1 MTETNKVTRGTVVGI
16 TFGEVAYQVIMAVQS
31 LLLVYFLYN
40 FSGIPGTNIAA
51 VILIAGT
58 WDAINDPLMGMIVD
72 RTNTKM
78 GKARPYILFGSF
90 PLALCVLAL
99 FFIPVSMTVMGK
111 TIWVGIAYIGYVT
124 FRTVVSVPYATML
137 VRVTDSRDDRMRIT
151 KSKTIFSSFGG
162 IAVTLSYSMIAAG
175 KANEGDLI
183 AVLVASALVFYV
195 ISNAVL
201 FCNTKEI
208 PRLTDSQKLNPL
220 KGLKVVFTNKY
231 WVLLTLA
238 CMSYGIQGTIK
249 SGTMVFYLTSKF
261 NAAWMLTPITIMSL
275 ILAVASAI
283 TARELERKLGLRK
296 VAMVGGVIAVCGGLL
311 RVVTMDANLVVYTI
325 SIALN
330 QIGFAFFF
338 ISIAPFLADV
348 VEYGELKKGTRVEA
362 LTSSSRTFADKMATT
377 VITSFIAFML
387 EVSGYISASSS
398 DLSLAEIVQPE
409 SAMNML
415 FNLSAVVPIFM
426 AVAIFVIMAKFNV
439 REEVDNL
446 RAEKAETITE
456 TVEA

>member
-1 MTETNKVTRGTVVGI
+1 MTETNKVTRRTVVGI

-51 VILIAGT
+51 VILVAGT
-58 WDAINDPLMGMIVD
+58 WDAINDPLMGMLVD

-90 PLALCVLAL
+90 PLAVFVLAL
-99 FFIPVSMTVMGK
+99 FFIPASMTVLGK
-111 TIWVGIAYIGYVT
+111 TIWVGIAYIGYVS
-124 FRTVVSVPYATML
+124 FRTVVSVPFATML

-162 IAVTLSYSMIAAG
+162 IAVTLAYSMFASG
-175 KANEGDLI
+175 KANEGDMI

-195 ISNAVL
+195 ISNSIL
-201 FCNTKEI
+201 FFNTKEI
-208 PRLTDSQKLNPL
+208 PRPTDSQKLNPL
-220 KGLKVVFTNKY
+220 KGLKVVFSNKY
-231 WVLLTLA
+231 WILLTLA
-238 CMSYGIQGTIK
+238 CMSYGVQGTIK
-249 SGTMVFYLTSKF
+249 SGTMVFYLTSKY

-283 TARELERKLGLRK
+283 TARELERKLGLRR
-296 VAMVGGVIAVCGGLL
+296 VAMIGGIIAAIGGLL
-311 RVVTMDANLVVYTI
+311 RVVTMDSSIIVYTI
-325 SIALN
+325 SVGLV

-348 VEYGELKKGTRVEA
+348 IEYGELKKGTRVEA
-362 LTSSSRTFADKMATT
+362 LTSSARTFADKMATT
-377 VITSFIAFML
+377 IVTSFIAFML

-398 DLSLAEIVQPE
+398 ELSLAEIVQPE

-415 FNLSAVVPIFM
+415 FILSAVIPILM
-426 AVAIFVIMAKFNV
+426 AVAIFVIMTRFNV
-439 REEVDNL
+439 REDVDKL
-446 RAEKAETITE
+446 RAEKASTTE
-456 TVEA
+456 AVEA